1 MIHGEIYRKLL
12 LYSAILVAFGGAVTA
27 IFLGLNFH
35 LVPPDI
41 DPDTGE
47 VFYEGMLHPQRWWI
61 ATAVFMIT
69 LITSFIMMGL
79 SAVIGILTEIRDKKN
94 MD

>member
-1 MIHGEIYRKLL
+1 MINAVKYRKLL
-12 LYSAILVAFGGAVTA
+12 LFSAVLVAFGGAVTA
-27 IFLGLNFH
+27 IFLGFNFH

-41 DPDTGE
+41 DPETGE

-61 ATAVFMIT
+61 ATAVFMVT

-79 SAVIGILTEIRDKKN
+79 SAVIGLLAEIRDDKN
-94 MD
+94 A